1 MERVDPKTLGARC
14 DLCPLG
20 KDPKPVFASKPANG
34 KKLKLIMV
42 GEAPGRVEQ
51 RIGAPFLGPSGQ
63 LVNRTLLDAGAGDLR
78 AHSYLT
84 NAALCRGDG
93 DQENEAAAVC
103 CAPRLYNELN
113 ALPKNVPILALG
125 KAAAKSVLNVK
136 SILMARGFVWTA
148 KEIDESALKAARRL
162 ADKARATT
170 VKTGRSVTSAVRTGA
185 EQDVTVRKQGAASR
199 TLTVRT
205 AGRRTTT
212 VRTGTRSTPRTV
224 RIGATRKALPQVDPR
239 LAELKA
245 TSLEGRAKLAGRVVF
260 PTIHPA
266 FVLRADTWK
275 PVFQIDIRR
284 AVRFVNGELGLN
296 DLPVTGP
303 YVVVS
308 DLAGIKRELKK
319 LGPQVA
325 VDIET
330 TGIDPHTATILCI
343 GVSDGE
349 KTVVI
354 GPWCAEGRVRPKPG
368 FARELS
374 SQLEWREGVWMHNG
388 FGYDQIAMRRD
399 GVTFGENLEDT
410 LQAHH
415 CFASHLPQRLDQVV
429 SEFCDSMPWKVKFGR
444 RGAEEKGL
452 APHKMP
458 PDELYMYN
466 CLSGSTPV
474 VLASGETR
482 RISEIVRGKQQIE
495 VLSLGRDGIE
505 PRRVIGWHRQQA
517 PNQKWIQILSEDLP
531 ATKGLVVTPDHE
543 VWTDSGWKQASEVKS
558 GDKIAAPERM
568 LMPREIEALLG
579 TLLGDSNVV
588 FSPTYRNRKTLAPTL
603 AIKGGH
609 TVKSRLTEAK
619 VESLRGWLA
628 PSPPVNGRG
637 FSKEELFQPF
647 RSANSFQIRK
657 LYPLLYE
664 LGSGRRRLFVP
675 TLEQLGPV
683 GFAWWFMDDGCR
695 QNGQTTPAGTKMR
708 DTITIAACRYPREDV
723 DAVAMWLTEKFGRVG
738 VYQDKVFR
746 FSVQATD
753 KFCEWIAK
761 YVFPCCRYKLP
772 QDRNWPDY
780 LNEPLSNYNSYPA
793 LADVTSVRSYIPP
806 AKTRGQRAEAS
817 ARYCL
822 TVIGNHNF
830 FTSFGLVKN
839 CGDAWRTARCAK
851 AMQAD
856 LEPERSVYEHD
867 KKLALICQEMQ
878 ITGILMDVPHRDMLA
893 RKIKRRA
900 SFFKGRMRRLVK
912 SNTFAPSKANDIRKA
927 IFKRFKAPVYSVTPT
942 GLASTASATLEELR
956 QNDTRAGRLAGMVL
970 DWRGLMKI
978 KSTYLDAITVGDDSR
993 VRVSWKPWGTVS
1005 GRWASR
1011 LQSTPRAAV
1020 DKITGKV
1027 VLESRVREVYVAR
1040 EGYKFVYFD
1049 ESQAEMRFAAFL
1061 SGDPRFIEEMNQKD
1075 PYLARARS
1083 LFPKSPYLTEV
1094 DEKGKVTHPI
1104 GKELRQI
1111 AKTASLAANYLADA
1125 EQVFIKMKADGFP
1138 VKLNDVVAAFDQ
1150 IHVNYRAY
1158 FRYVEKNLEFCR
1170 RYGFLRTPIVGRKR
1184 VLGFY
1189 PKATDVSNTPIQSGI
1204 ADITNLRLIEMWE
1217 KLPKHCYLVLQVHD
1231 ACVFECA
1238 VGKPAES
1245 MKKLIADTW
1254 SKPVVIPKS
1263 DVCAQERSFMLPI
1276 EMKEATRWSE
1286 L

>member
-1 MERVDPKTLGARC
+1 MTPQEMGARC

-34 KKLKLIMV
+34 KKLKLIIV

-63 LVNRTLLDAGAGDLR
+63 LVNRMLQDAGAFELR

-103 CAPRLYNELN
+103 CAPRLYRELD
-113 ALPKNVPILALG
+113 ALPKHIPILALG

-308 DLAGIKRELKK
+308 DLASMRKELKK

-466 CLSGSTPV
+466 
-474 VLASGETR
+474 A
-482 RISEIVRGKQQIE
+482 
-495 VLSLGRDGIE
+495 
-505 PRRVIGWHRQQA
+505 
-517 PNQKWIQILSEDLP
+517 
-531 ATKGLVVTPDHE
+531 
-543 VWTDSGWKQASEVKS
+543 
-558 GDKIAAPERM
+558 GD
-568 LMPREIEALLG
+568 
-579 TLLGDSNVV
+579 
-588 FSPTYRNRKTLAPTL
+588 
-603 AIKGGH
+603 
-609 TVKSRLTEAK
+609 
-619 VESLRGWLA
+619 
-628 PSPPVNGRG
+628 
-637 FSKEELFQPF
+637 
-647 RSANSFQIRK
+647 
-657 LYPLLYE
+657 
-664 LGSGRRRLFVP
+664 
-675 TLEQLGPV
+675 
-683 GFAWWFMDDGCR
+683 C
-695 QNGQTTPAGTKMR
+695 
-708 DTITIAACRYPREDV
+708 
-723 DAVAMWLTEKFGRVG
+723 
-738 VYQDKVFR
+738 
-746 FSVQATD
+746 
-753 KFCEWIAK
+753 
-761 YVFPCCRYKLP
+761 
-772 QDRNWPDY
+772 
-780 LNEPLSNYNSYPA
+780 
-793 LADVTSVRSYIPP
+793 
-806 AKTRGQRAEAS
+806 
-817 ARYCL
+817 
-822 TVIGNHNF
+822 
-830 FTSFGLVKN
+830 
-839 CGDAWRTARCAK
+839 WRTARAAR
-851 AMQAD
+851 AMRCD

-912 SNTFAPSKANDIRKA
+912 RADFAPSKANDIRKA

-978 KSTYLDAITVGDDSR
+978 KSTYLDAITVGDDCR

-1245 MKKLIADTW
+1245 MKRLIADTW